1 MCWYSAWEDYES
13 GYVEKWDS
21 GVNTREVG
29 GGCEVGVG
37 VGVGGIVSL

>member
-1 MCWYSAWEDYES
+1 MYWYIAWEDYES

-29 GGCEVGVG
+29 EVWGGR
-37 VGVGGIVSL
+37 GGGGGSIVSL